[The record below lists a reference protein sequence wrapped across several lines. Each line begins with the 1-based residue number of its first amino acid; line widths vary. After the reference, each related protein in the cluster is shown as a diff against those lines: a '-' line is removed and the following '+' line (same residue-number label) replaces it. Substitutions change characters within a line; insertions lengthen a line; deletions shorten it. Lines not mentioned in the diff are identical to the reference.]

1 MDTRCL
7 PAKVAGPTSAL
18 KVYPVRRVPSVA
30 AVPMCQQEEW
40 ALAFDALCYAQVQ
53 TFLFSCDVHR
63 CWGLAVTLIND
74 GPGTAFRMPSIR
86 AACGLCHRRFDHALT
101 LMQGC
106 EVQMDNSLRWIDE
119 CD

>member
-1 MDTRCL
+1 MFAFKRPGDLGMDTRCL

-18 KVYPVRRVPSVA
+18 KVYPVRGVPSVA

-40 ALAFDALCYAQVQ
+40 ARAFEKALCYAQVQ

-74 GPGTAFRMPSIR
+74 GPGTAFRMPSFAR
-86 AACGLCHRRFDHALT
+86 QPVASAMADLT
-101 LMQGC
+101 
-106 EVQMDNSLRWIDE
+106 RH
-119 CD
+119 